1 MKTIGLIGGSS
12 WRSSIEYYRIIN
24 EETERRLG
32 GSNSAKCLMYSMNS
46 AEVDNMPHDGDWEEI
61 HAFMVDISLGLER
74 GGADFIV
81 ICANTMHKS
90 VPAIEKA
97 TGIPVLHIVDAVA
110 AKIRDK
116 GIEKVGLLGT
126 KYTMEEDFYKERFR
140 TKHDIETVI
149 PDKRGRKFVN
159 VSIYDE
165 LVLGKFT
172 NETRKGFVET
182 IDELSK
188 SGAEGVVLGCTEIP
202 LLINQSDCDLPL
214 FDTTSIHALAAVDLA
229 LGSI

>member
-97 TGIPVLHIVDAVA
+97 IGIPVLHIVDAVA

-116 GIEKVGLLGT
+116 GIEKIGLLGT

-149 PDKRGRKFVN
+149 PGKQGRKFVN

-172 NETRKGFVET
+172 NETRKGFVEI

>member
-110 AKIRDK
+110 ATIRAQ

-126 KYTMEEDFYKERFR
+126 NYTMEEDFYKERFR
-140 TKHDIETVI
+140 TKHYIKTVN
-149 PDKRGRKFVN
+149 PGQ
-159 VSIYDE
+159 
-165 LVLGKFT
+165 
-172 NETRKGFVET
+172 
-182 IDELSK
+182 
-188 SGAEGVVLGCTEIP
+188 P
-202 LLINQSDCDLPL
+202 
-214 FDTTSIHALAAVDLA
+214 
-229 LGSI
+229 